1 MVEVLVIPDGAA
13 EPLGADRTSLER
25 ARTPALDALCAAG
38 AVHRVAT
45 TPAGLAAGSEIGIP
59 TLLGAPPV
67 APVDRASVEAAAAG
81 IEVPP
86 GIAAW
91 RCDLPREAGRRDR
104 ARALAALRH
113 AASGHAVHH
122 LRGHRLLLV
131 GDAPPPAVAGRLPL
145 FTWARGAALPRVLG
159 RDTVVI
165 SGPGAAAG
173 CARLLGAR
181 CVVPAGATGEPGTD
195 LRAKARAALDAAAA
209 GARRVVVHVGGP
221 DEAAHDRDRAA
232 KIATLEA
239 IDAALIAP
247 LAAFARAHAARLA
260 VCSDHG
266 ADPRT
271 GAHDPAPVPGV
282 LSGLGVPP
290 SGPGRLVERLVAG
303 APVAAAPFA
312 PAAAL
317 RAAA

>member
-1 MVEVLVIPDGAA
+1 MVEVLLIPDGAA
-13 EPLGADRTSLER
+13 EPLGAGRTSLER

-38 AVHRVAT
+38 AVRRVAT

-67 APVDRASVEAAAAG
+67 APVDRASIEAAAAG
-81 IEVPP
+81 IQVPA
-86 GIAAW
+86 GTAAW
-91 RCDLPREAGRRDR
+91 RCDLPRAAGRRDR

-113 AASGHAVHH
+113 AASAHAVHH

-131 GDAPPPAVAGRLPL
+131 GHEPPPAAAGRLPL
-145 FTWARGAALPRVLG
+145 FTWARGAALPRALG
-159 RDTVVI
+159 EDTVVI

-181 CVVPAGATGEPGTD
+181 SVVPAGATGDIRTD

-209 GARRVVVHVGGP
+209 GARRVVVHVGAP
-221 DEAAHDRDRAA
+221 DEAAHDRDPAA
-232 KIATLEA
+232 KIAALEA
-239 IDAALIAP
+239 IDAALVAP
-247 LAAFARAHAARLA
+247 LTAWARAHAARLA
-260 VCSDHG
+260 VCPDHG

-282 LSGLGVPP
+282 LSGPDVPA

-303 APVAAAPFA
+303 TPVAAAPFA
-312 PAAAL
+312 LAAPRPAA
-317 RAAA
+317 